1 MASPLI
7 KLLSQEAKLERQLAL
22 VREKI
27 KEKWVRLENR
37 TSPGF
42 GNVMDAEEIREVKS
56 KGKGN
61 DRKSDM
67 HFELEMARRL
77 EQDRSLSSWRVAS
90 MVAARRPNS
99 SLWNAAWTLIDVQPY
114 HNALAKRIYRKFQ
127 TESGKRFRCM
137 YLICVAS
144 PENRGKV
151 SEIVAT
157 HQQRIGQSSILE
169 KDISDDYLEEL
180 RSAVAEDVRRDRE
193 GMSCT

>member
-22 VREKI
+22 VRGKI
-27 KEKWVRLENR
+27 KEKWLRLENA
-37 TSPGF
+37 TPPGF
-42 GNVMDAEEIREVKS
+42 SIVMDEEEIKAGT
-56 KGKGN
+56 GKETGN
-61 DRKSDM
+61 DRKSDA
-67 HFELEMARRL
+67 HFMLEMARRL
-77 EQDRSLSSWRVAS
+77 EQDKDLKPWRVAS

-99 SLWNAAWTLIDVQPY
+99 SLWNASWTLIDVQPY
-114 HNALAKRIYRKFQ
+114 HNALAKRLYRKFQ
-127 TESGKRFRCM
+127 TESGKRYRCM

-151 SEIVAT
+151 STIVAT

-169 KDISDDYLEEL
+169 KDISEDYLKEL